1 MANQVKRSAKAAPA
15 DNHPGQERIIS
26 DRYRLGLQL
35 GKGGNARVYFAED
48 TKTSTSVALKVFFR
62 ELERDPNFVA
72 RFRKEVRIASK
83 LNHPNI
89 VRTLDYGYDDGRYYL
104 VMDYIDGTNMQEL
117 INQRGP
123 LELTSVVTLVTQLC
137 DALDYAHQQGIV
149 HRDIKPQNVLIDR
162 DEQVRLVDFGLA
174 RAVANTGLTVTNPTI
189 GTIGYL
195 APEQIQNNPLTPRT
209 DIYALGVMM
218 FEMVTGRLPFENAS
232 ALAVALAHVQQE
244 PPLPRVYNPHVSPSL
259 ELVIRRCMAKD
270 PDRRYPSVK
279 ELKAALMNCLNEEIN
294 FKTPLKPA
302 APPVIPAAPEAK
314 AAKPPAE
321 EYLGDAI
328 SITLPTWM
336 INRFETAK
344 PSNKVEKAETTPS
357 PYQPFGYQ
365 APGMMAD
372 ISTDNG
378 PLDAITSRDMGGTT
392 IFRHKPK
399 KERVLISVVVG
410 LLLVA
415 LIVMAGLGF
424 WLVGQARQP
433 VVTPPTANAGVTTRA
448 AVVTTTVAATTPI
461 TIKGVST
468 APAAT
473 KDVQIGGKLA
483 GNIVLKA
490 ADGPVAVNEDVI
502 IGPGASLTIE
512 AGVTLKMAKDVNLR
526 VEGGKLTADGSVF
539 LPVVFTSAQA
549 QPNPG
554 DWGGIVV
561 QKGGSAT
568 LSWVEITYG
577 GSAKGPRFE
586 VPKYPALLVLDA
598 QIEMANSKVTNSNG
612 AGLVV
617 LGKSSGSVT
626 SSTFSSNGDYQ
637 VYLENKSVTFNGNQ
651 VTGAKAKF

>member
-1 MANQVKRSAKAAPA
+1 MANQVKRSAKAASAENNPA
-15 DNHPGQERIIS
+15 QERIIS
-26 DRYRLGLQL
+26 GRYRLGLQL
-35 GKGGNARVYFAED
+35 GKGGNARVFFAED
-48 TKTSTSVALKVFFR
+48 MKTSTSVALKVFFR

-104 VMDYIDGTNMQEL
+104 VMDYIDGTNMQDL

-123 LELTSVVTLVTQLC
+123 LEITSVVTLVTQLC
-137 DALDYAHQQGIV
+137 DALDYAHQQGII

-162 DEQVRLVDFGLA
+162 DEHVRLVDFGLA

-195 APEQIQNNPLTPRT
+195 APEQIQNGPLTART
-209 DIYALGVMM
+209 DIYALGIMM

-244 PPLPRVYNPHVSPSL
+244 PPLPRVYNPHVSPNL

-279 ELKAALMNCLNEEIN
+279 ELKASLMNCLNEEIN
-294 FKTPLKPA
+294 FKAPLKPA
-302 APPVIPAAPEAK
+302 EPEIRPT
-314 AAKPPAE
+314 KPPAE

-344 PSNKVEKAETTPS
+344 PAGKVEKAETTPS

-365 APGMMAD
+365 APGMMGD

-378 PLDAITSRDMGGTT
+378 PLDAITSRDMGGTA
-392 IFRHKPK
+392 IFRYKPK

-410 LLLVA
+410 LLLVT
-415 LIVMAGLGF
+415 LVVMAGVGF

-433 VVTPPTANAGVTTRA
+433 VVTPPTATAATSSTTTKA
-448 AVVTTTVAATTPI
+448 AVVTTTVAATIPI

-468 APAAT
+468 APVTT
-473 KDVQIGGKLA
+473 KNVQIGGKLA

-490 ADGPVAVNEDVI
+490 DDGPVTVDQDVI

-512 AGVTLKMAKDVNLR
+512 AGVTLKLGKDVNLR
-526 VEGGKLTADGSVF
+526 VEGGKLEADGNVF
-539 LPVVFTSAQA
+539 LPVIFTSAQA
-549 QPNPG
+549 QPKPG
-554 DWGGIVV
+554 DWGGLVI

-577 GSAKGPRFE
+577 GSSNGPRFE
-586 VPKYPALLVLDA
+586 VPKYPALLVLDG
-598 QIEMANSKVTNSNG
+598 QIEMTNSKVTNSNG

-617 LGKSSGSVT
+617 LGKSSGSVAN
-626 SSTFSSNGDYQ
+626 STFNSNGDYQ
-637 VYLENKSVTFNGNQ
+637 VYLENKSVSFTSNQ
-651 VTGAKAKF
+651 VTGTKAKF